1 MYPFQTKDERMSINV
16 KELLPLFQEHFLDC
30 SISLEADTLCVSTEE
45 GFDLFLVAGQ
55 EQILVETVLFPT
67 SALTDIASASVQM
80 LQANPILPLSSF
92 AIRTYNN
99 QDYVVIFG
107 ALSINSKTEVIVE
120 EVEVLRS
127 NIGDAFEMFSNL
139 LN

>member
-1 MYPFQTKDERMSINV
+1 MSINV
-16 KELLPLFQEHFLDC
+16 KELLPLVQAHFLDC
-30 SISLEADTLCVSTEE
+30 TVSVEADTLCVSTEE

-55 EQILVETVLFPT
+55 EQILVETVLFPV
-67 SALTDIASASVQM
+67 SALTDLASASVQM

-92 AIRTYNN
+92 AIRTYND

-107 ALSINSKTEVIVE
+107 ALSVNSKTEVILE
-120 EVEVLRS
+120 EIEVLQS
-127 NIGDAFEMFSNL
+127 NISDAFEMFANF